1 MAVLATLQVVMHL
14 RITIL
19 DLDIGRLAIE
29 GEIWPAA
36 PAMELTNVYARLNTI
51 KVFLLVT
58 NNIITDSLFIYR
70 CFLIWGRNVGV
81 VVIPI
86 LMLLTATV
94 LGYLSAYEF
103 DWTTS
108 YSIDNRIVFIVVL
121 LTNVLLMILT
131 AGRIWWIRRDA
142 AIVLSSAH
150 VQKYDTAIA
159 IILESGAIY
168 CLSIILFL
176 VFDSLSENSTA
187 SEEIFLSA
195 LPQIMNIAPT
205 LIIVRVGLGRSVEYA
220 KTGHHQQPLPL
231 TRARIPVDD
240 RESCSSFVIDIGA
253 VSECAATQEREFR

>member
-14 RITIL
+14 SITIL
-19 DLDIGRLAIE
+19 DLDIVRLGIE
-29 GEIWPAA
+29 GEVWPAA
-36 PAMELTNVYARLNTI
+36 PAVELTHVYVRLCAI
-51 KVFLLVT
+51 KAFLLVT
-58 NNIITDSLFIYR
+58 NNIVTDSLFIYR
-70 CFLIWGRNVGV
+70 CFLVWGRNVRV
-81 VVIPI
+81 VVVPI
-86 LMLLTATV
+86 LMLLTATG
-94 LGYLSAYEF
+94 LGYLSTYKFGLTASTF
-103 DWTTS
+103 
-108 YSIDNRIVFIVVL
+108 IDDRIVFVVVL

-150 VQKYDTAIA
+150 VQKYDTVIA
-159 IILESGAIY
+159 IILESGAIN

-240 RESCSSFVIDIGA
+240 REGGSSFVIDIGA